1 MESRKRRGKTME
13 RGGRRGEDEGEGRKK
28 KRRGKTKERGGRRR
42 GGGKRRRGEAEEEGR
57 GRRRRGEEGVSAL
70 PALRRPVES
79 P

>member
-28 KRRGKTKERGGRRR
+28 KRRGKTKERGGRR
-42 GGGKRRRGEAEEEGR
+42 GGGKRRRGKAEEEGR